1 MISKP
6 RNIKAYYELTK
17 PRLSLMSVLTAALG
31 FLLVGA
37 DFNTYSFI
45 GLCIGTA
52 LAAGGAATLNQLIEK
67 RQDAIMTRTKNRPLV
82 KKEVTPTSAFFF
94 GVFLSVQGIGLLYFT
109 TNLWATLLTALTLF
123 LYLFV
128 YTPLKRKTI
137 YSTEIGAISGAL
149 PPLVGWCAANG
160 EPSLYGFILFGIL
173 FAWQM
178 PHFMAIAYNH
188 KKDYAKAGFK
198 LQYEGEKQDFYL
210 SRKSLIYG
218 LVLTTLVFLPFSI
231 DLENNNPGTL
241 YFLSACLLSVVLLIK
256 CIKFYTN
263 SKKNKSARSLFI
275 VTIIY
280 LPLLLLTM
288 VIDHYI

>member
-31 FLLVGA
+31 FLLVRA
-37 DFNTYSFI
+37 DFDTLSFI

-52 LAAGGAATLNQLIEK
+52 MAAGGAAALNQLIEIK
-67 RQDAIMTRTKNRPLV
+67 QDAIMARTKNRPLV
-82 KKEVTPTSAFFF
+82 KKQVPPTSVFFF
-94 GVFLSVQGIGLLYFT
+94 GVFLSAHGIGLLYFT
-109 TNLWATLLTALTLF
+109 TNLWATLLTVLTLF
-123 LYLFV
+123 LYLVV

-137 YSTEIGAISGAL
+137 YSTEIGALSGAL
-149 PPLVGWCAANG
+149 PPLIGWCAANG

-218 LVLTTLVFLPFSI
+218 LALTTLVFYPFSI
-231 DLENNNPGTL
+231 DLGNNTPGAF

-263 SKKNKSARSLFI
+263 NEKKQSARSLFI

-280 LPLLLLTM
+280 LPLLLATM

>member
-1 MISKP
+1 MKS
-6 RNIKAYYELTK
+6 YWELTK
-17 PRLSLMSVLTAALG
+17 PRLSLMSVLTAVLG
-31 FLLVGA
+31 YLLVDA
-37 DFNTYSFI
+37 EFNFLSFV
-45 GLCIGTA
+45 GLCVGTA
-52 LAAGGAATLNQLIEK
+52 FSAGGAAALNQLLEIK
-67 RQDAIMTRTKNRPLV
+67 QDAKMARTKNRPLV
-82 KKEVTPTSAFFF
+82 TKAVSPTQAFYF
-94 GVFLSVQGIGLLYFT
+94 GMFLCAEGLTILYLT
-109 TNLWATLLTALTLF
+109 TNLWATILCALTIII
-123 LYLFV
+123 YLLI

-137 YSTEIGAISGAL
+137 YSTEIGALSGSL

-173 FAWQM
+173 FAWQI
-178 PHFMAIAYNH
+178 PHFMAIAFNH

-218 LVLTTLVFLPFSI
+218 MILTTLVFYPFSI
-231 DLENNNPGTL
+231 DLGHNSPSAF
-241 YFLSACLLSVVLLIK
+241 YFLSACLLSIVLLIK

-263 SKKNKSARSLFI
+263 NEKKQSARSLFI

-280 LPLLLLTM
+280 LPLLLATM

>member
-37 DFNTYSFI
+37 NFDTLSFI

-52 LAAGGAATLNQLIEK
+52 LAAGGSAALNQLIEIK
-67 RQDAIMTRTKNRPLV
+67 QDAIMARTKNRPLI
-82 KKEVTPTSAFFF
+82 KKEVSPTSVFFF
-94 GVFLSVQGIGLLYFT
+94 GVFLSAQGIGLLYFT

-123 LYLFV
+123 LYLVV

-137 YSTEIGAISGAL
+137 YSTEIGALSGAL
-149 PPLVGWCAANG
+149 PPLIGWCAANG
-160 EPSLYGFILFGIL
+160 EPSLYGFILFAIL

-218 LVLTTLVFLPFSI
+218 LVLTTLVFYPFSV
-231 DLENNNPGTL
+231 DLGNNTPGAF

>member
-1 MISKP
+1 MK
-6 RNIKAYYELTK
+6 RYWELTK
-17 PRLSLMSVLTAALG
+17 PRLSFMSVLTAVIG
-31 FLLVGA
+31 FLLVSVE
-37 DFNTYSFI
+37 FNMLSFL
-45 GLCIGTA
+45 GLCMGTA
-52 LAAGGAATLNQLIEK
+52 FAAGGAAALNQLLELK
-67 RQDAIMTRTKNRPLV
+67 QDAKMARTKNRPLV
-82 KKEVTPTSAFFF
+82 TKAVSPTSAFYF
-94 GVFLSVQGIGLLYFT
+94 GMFLCAEGLTILYLT
-109 TNLWATLLTALTLF
+109 TNLWATLLCALTIII
-123 LYLFV
+123 YLII

-137 YSTEIGAISGAL
+137 YSTEIGALSGAL

-160 EPSLYGFILFGIL
+160 EPSIYGFILFGIL

-178 PHFMAIAYNH
+178 PHFMAIAFNH

-198 LQYEGEKQDFYL
+198 LQYEGEKQDYYL

-218 LVLTTLVFLPFSI
+218 MILTTLVFYPFSI
-231 DLENNNPGTL
+231 DLGNNTPGAF

-263 SKKNKSARSLFI
+263 NEKKQSARSLFI

-280 LPLLLLTM
+280 LPLLLATM

>member
-1 MISKP
+1 MKS
-6 RNIKAYYELTK
+6 YWELTK
-17 PRLSLMSVLTAALG
+17 PRLSLMSVLTAVLG
-31 FLLVGA
+31 YLLVDA
-37 DFNTYSFI
+37 EFNLLSFV

-52 LAAGGAATLNQLIEK
+52 FSAGGAAALNQLLEIK
-67 RQDAIMTRTKNRPLV
+67 QDAKMARTKKRPLV
-82 KKEVTPTSAFFF
+82 TEAVSPTSAFYF
-94 GVFLSVQGIGLLYFT
+94 GMFLCAEGLTILYLT
-109 TNLWATLLTALTLF
+109 TNLWATILCALTVII
-123 LYLFV
+123 YLLL

-137 YSTEIGAISGAL
+137 YSTEIGALSGAL
-149 PPLVGWCAANG
+149 PPLIGWCAANG

-218 LVLTTLVFLPFSI
+218 MILTTLVFYPFSI
-231 DLENNNPGTL
+231 DLRNNTPGAF

-263 SKKNKSARSLFI
+263 NEKKQSARSLFI

-280 LPLLLLTM
+280 LPLLLTTM

>member
-1 MISKP
+1 MKS
-6 RNIKAYYELTK
+6 YWELTK
-17 PRLSLMSVLTAALG
+17 PRLSLMSVLTAVLG
-31 FLLVGA
+31 YLLVDA
-37 DFNTYSFI
+37 EFNFLSFV
-45 GLCIGTA
+45 GLCVGTA
-52 LAAGGAATLNQLIEK
+52 FSAGGAAALNQLLEIK
-67 RQDAIMTRTKNRPLV
+67 QDAKMARTKNRPLV
-82 KKEVTPTSAFFF
+82 TKAVSPTQAFYF
-94 GVFLSVQGIGLLYFT
+94 GMFLSAEGLTILYLT
-109 TNLWATLLTALTLF
+109 TNLWATILCALTIII
-123 LYLFV
+123 YLLI

-137 YSTEIGAISGAL
+137 YSTEIGALSGSL

-173 FAWQM
+173 FAWQI
-178 PHFMAIAYNH
+178 PHFMAIAFNH

-218 LVLTTLVFLPFSI
+218 MILTTLVFYPFSI
-231 DLENNNPGTL
+231 DLGNNTPGAF

-256 CIKFYTN
+256 CIKFYAN
-263 SKKNKSARSLFI
+263 NEKKQSARSLFI

-280 LPLLLLTM
+280 LPLLLATM

>member
-1 MISKP
+1 MK
-6 RNIKAYYELTK
+6 RYWELTK
-17 PRLSLMSVLTAALG
+17 PRLSFMSVLTAVIG
-31 FLLVGA
+31 FLLVSVE
-37 DFNTYSFI
+37 FNMLSFL
-45 GLCIGTA
+45 GLCMGTA
-52 LAAGGAATLNQLIEK
+52 FAAGGAAALNQLLELK
-67 RQDAIMTRTKNRPLV
+67 QDAKMARTKNRPLV
-82 KKEVTPTSAFFF
+82 TKAVSPTSAFYF
-94 GVFLSVQGIGLLYFT
+94 GMFLCAEGLTILYLT
-109 TNLWATLLTALTLF
+109 TNLWATILCALTIII
-123 LYLFV
+123 YLLI

-137 YSTEIGAISGAL
+137 YSTEIGALSGSL

-160 EPSLYGFILFGIL
+160 EPSIYGFILFGIL

-178 PHFMAIAYNH
+178 PHFMAIAFNH

-198 LQYEGEKQDFYL
+198 LQYEGEKQDYYL

-218 LVLTTLVFLPFSI
+218 MILTTLVFYPFSI
-231 DLENNNPGTL
+231 DLGNNTPGAF

-263 SKKNKSARSLFI
+263 NEKKQSARSLFI

-280 LPLLLLTM
+280 LPLLLATM

>member
-1 MISKP
+1 MNS
-6 RNIKAYYELTK
+6 YWELTK
-17 PRLSLMSVLTAALG
+17 PRLSFMSVLTAALG

-37 DFNTYSFI
+37 DFNLYSFV

-52 LAAGGAATLNQLIEK
+52 MAAGGAAALNQLIEIK
-67 RQDAIMTRTKNRPLV
+67 QDSKMSRTRNRPLV
-82 KKEVTPTSAFFF
+82 KNKIKPSSAFFF
-94 GVFLSVQGIGLLYFT
+94 GLFLSAQGVALLYFT

-123 LYLFV
+123 LYLVV

-137 YSTEIGAISGAL
+137 YSTEIGALSGAL
-149 PPLVGWCAANG
+149 PPLIGWCAANG

-178 PHFMAIAYNH
+178 PHFMAIAFNH

-218 LVLTTLVFLPFSI
+218 MILTTLVFYPFSI
-231 DLENNNPGTL
+231 DLGNNTPGAF

-256 CIKFYTN
+256 CIKFYTKN
-263 SKKNKSARSLFI
+263 EKKKSARSLFI

-280 LPLLLLTM
+280 LPLLLTTM
-288 VIDHYI
+288 VIDHYILKN

>member
-6 RNIKAYYELTK
+6 RSIKAYYELTK

-37 DFNTYSFI
+37 NFDTLSFI

-52 LAAGGAATLNQLIEK
+52 FAAGGAAALNQLIEK
-67 RQDAIMTRTKNRPLV
+67 KQDAIMARTKNRPLI
-82 KKEVTPTSAFFF
+82 KKEVSPTSVFFF
-94 GVFLSVQGIGLLYFT
+94 GVFLSAHGIGLLYFT
-109 TNLWATLLTALTLF
+109 TNLWATLLTTLTLF
-123 LYLFV
+123 LYLVV

-137 YSTEIGAISGAL
+137 YSTEIGALSGAL
-149 PPLVGWCAANG
+149 PPLIGWCAANG

-218 LVLTTLVFLPFSI
+218 LVLTTLVFSPFSI
-231 DLENNNPGTL
+231 DLGNNSPGAF